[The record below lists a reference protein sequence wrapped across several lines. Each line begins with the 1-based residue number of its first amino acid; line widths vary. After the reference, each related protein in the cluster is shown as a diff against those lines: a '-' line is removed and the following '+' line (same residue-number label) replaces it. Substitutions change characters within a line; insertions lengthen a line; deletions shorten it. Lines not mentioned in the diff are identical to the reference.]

1 MLMGMIIERYLLNLF
16 QSSST
21 IWEVWAM
28 GVFGLRIVWNVS
40 EFLDVGYRLQDWRE
54 DGWNDGFFQEFSK
67 LALHLS
73 LVLLVP
79 MGILSL
85 IPDGNEEFN
94 SRKTQVIY
102 AACLFMII
110 SNVAGRMIGARVK
123 SWLDSIRDEQ
133 FLVGRR
139 LHNYASA

>member
-1 MLMGMIIERYLLNLF
+1 
-16 QSSST
+16 
-21 IWEVWAM
+21 M